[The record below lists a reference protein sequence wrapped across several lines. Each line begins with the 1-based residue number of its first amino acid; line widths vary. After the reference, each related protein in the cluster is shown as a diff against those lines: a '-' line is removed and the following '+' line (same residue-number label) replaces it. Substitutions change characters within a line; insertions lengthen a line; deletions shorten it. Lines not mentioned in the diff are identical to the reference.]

1 MQHFAYAHHQ
11 LESERYERL
20 SAMLYDRQGN
30 TSSERRLALSRAHN
44 AMEKDIR
51 DRIFG
56 KFDEGTQEKV
66 RPHFFAI
73 LDDVEV
79 SFEQNGVEGK
89 DVTPIAPGLSFAILD
104 PVSRD
109 RISQGS
115 REWCEPVY
123 DIADMVTLAK
133 CLDGAIVGLNCLC
146 QAGHLPILPSRY
158 DGPADKVSY
167 NFYHDLES
175 LVWVYVWFLF
185 DHVPIVPPVTHKG
198 GQEAAKSVQASVPA
212 SLPANQGFQKL
223 LNLSRL
229 LPLVGLLPQM
239 TLQGWI

>member
-1 MQHFAYAHHQ
+1 
-11 LESERYERL
+11 
-20 SAMLYDRQGN
+20 
-30 TSSERRLALSRAHN
+30 
-44 AMEKDIR
+44 MEKDIR

-104 PVSRD
+104 PVSKAPKA
-109 RISQGS
+109 RIHVHTVFK
-115 REWCEPVY
+115 EWCEPVY

-146 QAGHLPILPSRY
+146 QAGIVHRDISDGNMHTVLPTDRILNRHLPILPSRY

-223 LNLSRL
+223 LNLARL
-229 LPLVGLLPQM
+229 LPLVDLLPQM